1 MDEECWKRVGLENT
15 LETGNKEIEKVSG
28 LKSMKKGSFKPEYE
42 IMTSYL
48 MGKSSMKRELT

>member
-1 MDEECWKRVGLENT
+1 VGLENT